1 MLGQLGWWSAASQM
15 CRGIITEKGNGWNH
29 QSEHKLELDL

>member
-15 CRGIITEKGNGWNH
+15 CSGIIMEKENGWNH
-29 QSEHKLELDL
+29 QSECKLELDV